1 MDERDME
8 EERKDRKRKV
18 WGNWRD
24 RRIHK
29 CARNLF
35 AETRNNISFRNS
47 PLAKHTIYFLV
58 PSWNCSLAI
67 NTNSKNLFDLLCTS

>member
-1 MDERDME
+1 MKEIWKRRERIEKERCGETDETE
-8 EERKDRKRKV
+8 E
-18 WGNWRD
+18 
-24 RRIHK
+24 

-35 AETRNNISFRNS
+35 VETRKNISFRNS

>member
-47 PLAKHTIYFLV
+47 PLAKHTI
-58 PSWNCSLAI
+58 SLAI
-67 NTNSKNLFDLLCTS
+67 NTNSKNLFDLLCMS